1 VRSGDSHYWQLKNK
15 AAEVAEGQ
23 FVALIDCDTVPG
35 PHWLSAL
42 VAGLQSGADVCVGPS
57 QYRTER
63 FGPDSP
69 WMLAASLPSWAFQLA
84 RSATPAAGALLAH
97 NVAFRRDV
105 LLQHPF
111 RNYNRSFP
119 SSLLYFELVRLG
131 AKIAYQPDQRVAH
144 GMSFRWW
151 LSRAHFRR
159 GWETYSGR
167 DLDPAWPRIAGLG
180 KMKMI
185 EPLVLRMGLV
195 CRDAP
200 HWFRYSRVVGV
211 SRMRSLYLFPLAL
224 VASFAAR
231 TAEMIGMY
239 AALLAPEASEHQA
252 RF

>member
-1 VRSGDSHYWQLKNK
+1 MTPLGSVLLEAYNEEYNSLTPPADTLNAILQQDFPLEQVELVFIGSPQQIEYWKGLAEDRGKFFQVRTVPVRSGDSHYWQLKNK

-131 AKIAYQPDQRVAH
+131 AKIAYQ
-144 GMSFRWW
+144 
-151 LSRAHFRR
+151 
-159 GWETYSGR
+159 
-167 DLDPAWPRIAGLG
+167 
-180 KMKMI
+180 
-185 EPLVLRMGLV
+185 
-195 CRDAP
+195 
-200 HWFRYSRVVGV
+200 
-211 SRMRSLYLFPLAL
+211 
-224 VASFAAR
+224 
-231 TAEMIGMY
+231 
-239 AALLAPEASEHQA
+239 
-252 RF
+252 